1 MKSTFDPFAP
11 EIIANPYPALAR
23 LRAAEPVS
31 WNEPLKGWLLTTYDD
46 VKAAQ
51 KDRRFSAERVQ
62 PFTKHM
68 AATERPELERMGALL
83 NHWLLFRDPPAHTP
97 LRRL

>member
-1 MKSTFDPFAP
+1 MKNTFDAFAS

-23 LRAAEPVS
+23 LRAADPVS

-51 KDRRFSAERVQ
+51 KEC
-62 PFTKHM
+62 
-68 AATERPELERMGALL
+68 L
-83 NHWLLFRDPPAHTP
+83 
-97 LRRL
+97 